1 VEQVSGTWDEVV
13 DVVVVG
19 TGATGLTAAV
29 RAADAGA
36 SVLIVEKST
45 MIGGTSAVSGGVVW
59 VPMNHHLGEVGI
71 EDNREDALAYVT
83 RLSSHRAADPALIEL
98 CVDRGPEMLAYL
110 ESNTPLK
117 MVAMQQFADYYDA
130 YDFPGKRP
138 GGRSCEPLPFPV
150 GREMPEWSA
159 RIQSKVAIRGQAAR
173 AMVAEDYGQLTRAP
187 GELERRD
194 REDERTKGS
203 GLVASIFKGV
213 LNRGIEVRMET
224 KADQLVGNTTATG
237 RANAGANSGVNG
249 LATGLAN
256 GRVEGIRLS
265 NADGSTTTVKT
276 NQGVVLASGGFEWNR
291 ELVEAFIGY
300 ELFPVSPQHNTGDG
314 LLMGMEAGA
323 LLGNMHS
330 FWGTGAMVDPSDL
343 SGGMPLPT
351 FDEARAGKGTFI
363 VNRNGKRFVNEA
375 APYHDF
381 AKAFGAF
388 DPSTADFPNE
398 KAWMI
403 FDSRLRETKQL
414 LSMKPTDP
422 TPDWVMRGDTI
433 EDLACV
439 LSISPVALSDTLH
452 RFNAYAEAGHDPEF
466 DRPRGMK
473 GSKIGP
479 VVQPPYY
486 AVRIYPGTLGTNGGL
501 RTNEYGQVR
510 QTRGGTIEGLYAV
523 GNVAASPLGWGYP
536 GGGATLWIGMTM
548 AYLAGDHVAR
558 STPPGKHH
566 D

>member
-1 VEQVSGTWDEVV
+1 MHLIPETWDETV

-19 TGATGLTAAV
+19 TGASGLTAAV

-36 SVLIVEKST
+36 KVIVLEKST

-59 VPMNHHLGEVGI
+59 VPLNHHLPEVGI
-71 EDNREDALAYVT
+71 EDNRGDALAYVR
-83 RLSSHRAADPALIEL
+83 RLSAQRAADPEMIEL
-98 CVDRGPEMLAYL
+98 CVDRGAEMLAYL
-110 ESNTPLK
+110 EEHTPLK

-150 GREMPEWSA
+150 GRELPEWSA

-173 AMVAEDYGQLTRAP
+173 AMVAEDFGQLKREP
-187 GELERRD
+187 GELERRE

-203 GLVASIFKGV
+203 GLVAALFKGV
-213 LNRGIEVRMET
+213 LNRGIDVRMET
-224 KADQLVGNTTATG
+224 RADALIGSSGAIVGIHTIDAAGVVRNIATTC
-237 RANAGANSGVNG
+237 
-249 LATGLAN
+249 
-256 GRVEGIRLS
+256 
-265 NADGSTTTVKT
+265 
-276 NQGVVLASGGFEWNR
+276 GVVLASGGFEWNR

-300 ELFPVSPQHNTGDG
+300 ELYPVSPTHNTGDG
-314 LLMGMEAGA
+314 HVMGMEAGA

-330 FWGTGAMVDPSDL
+330 YWGTGAMVDPSVLED
-343 SGGMPLPT
+343 GRPMPT
-351 FDEARAGKGTFI
+351 FDEARAGRGTLI

-398 KAWMI
+398 TAWMI
-403 FDSRLRETKQL
+403 FDSRLRESKQL
-414 LSMKPTDP
+414 LSMKPGDP
-422 TPDWVMRGDTI
+422 TPDWVKTATTPTALANEIGVPGSALEDTI
-433 EDLACV
+433 AK
-439 LSISPVALSDTLH
+439 
-452 RFNAYAEAGHDPEF
+452 FNAYAEAGHDPDF

-473 GSKIGP
+473 GSRIGA
-479 VVQPPYY
+479 VDQPPYY

-501 RTNEYGQVR
+501 RTTADGQVR
-510 QTRGGTIEGLYAV
+510 RTRGGAIPGLYAV

-558 STPPGKHH
+558 SSVEV
-566 D
+566 

>member
-1 VEQVSGTWDEVV
+1 LMERVPNLWDEVV

-19 TGATGLTAAV
+19 TGATGLTAAI

-36 SVLIVEKST
+36 KVLIVEKSS

-59 VPMNHHLGEVGI
+59 VPMNHHLPEVGI
-71 EDNREDALAYVT
+71 EDNREDALAYVR
-83 RLSSHRAADPALIEL
+83 RLSSHRAAEPELIEL
-98 CVDRGPEMLAYL
+98 CVDCGPEMLAYL
-110 ESNTPLK
+110 ETHTPLK

-150 GREMPEWSA
+150 GRELPEWSA

-173 AMVAEDYGQLTRAP
+173 AMVAEDFGQLKREP
-187 GELERRD
+187 GELERRE

-203 GLVASIFKGV
+203 GLVASLFKGV
-213 LNRGIEVRMET
+213 LDRKIEVRMET
-224 KADQLVGNTTATG
+224 RADALIGENTTI
-237 RANAGANSGVNG
+237 AGVSI
-249 LATGLAN
+249 LA
-256 GRVEGIRLS
+256 
-265 NADGSTTTVKT
+265 ADGSCTRVQTKR
-276 NQGVVLASGGFEWNR
+276 GVVLASGGFEWNR

-300 ELFPVSPQHNTGDG
+300 ELFPVSPLHNTGDG
-314 LLMGMEAGA
+314 LVMGMEAGA

-330 FWGTGAMVDPSDL
+330 FWGTGAMIDPSDV
-343 SGGMPLPT
+343 GGEGGIPMPT
-351 FDEARAGKGTFI
+351 FDEARAGRGTLI

-398 KAWMI
+398 TAWMI
-403 FDSRLRETKQL
+403 FDARLREAKQL
-414 LSMKPTDP
+414 LSMKTTDP
-422 TPDWVMRGDTI
+422 TPDWVKTGATIAELASALAINPITLEDT
-433 EDLACV
+433 V
-439 LSISPVALSDTLH
+439 Q
-452 RFNAYAEAGHDPEF
+452 RFNEHASAGHDPDF

-473 GSKIGP
+473 GSRIGP
-479 VVQPPYY
+479 VDHGPFY

-501 RTNEYGQVR
+501 RTNAHAQVR
-510 QTRGGTIEGLYAV
+510 HARGSVINGLYAV

-548 AYLAGDHVAR
+548 AYLAGEHIA
-558 STPPGKHH
+558 TGT
-566 D
+566 